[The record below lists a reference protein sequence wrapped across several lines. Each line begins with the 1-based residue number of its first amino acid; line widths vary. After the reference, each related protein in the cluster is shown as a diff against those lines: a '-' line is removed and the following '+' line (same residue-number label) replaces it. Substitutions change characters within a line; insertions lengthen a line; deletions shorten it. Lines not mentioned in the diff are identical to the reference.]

1 MDPARFSIG
10 HSMMRYEVK
19 TIQIRHGLSGSKSC
33 NHWYAMLLFLKEKFL
48 GSGEEERHHGWLTWK
63 IFNTTIIE
71 AMIGFILFPEIY
83 D

>member
-1 MDPARFSIG
+1 
-10 HSMMRYEVK
+10 
-19 TIQIRHGLSGSKSC
+19 
-33 NHWYAMLLFLKEKFL
+33 MLPFLKETFL
-48 GSGEEERHHGWLTWK
+48 GSGEEERHHGLLTCK